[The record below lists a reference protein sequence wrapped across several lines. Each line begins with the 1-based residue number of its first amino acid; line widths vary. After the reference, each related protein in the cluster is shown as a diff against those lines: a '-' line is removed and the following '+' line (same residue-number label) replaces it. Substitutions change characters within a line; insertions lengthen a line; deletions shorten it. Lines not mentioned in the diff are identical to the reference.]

1 MAIKETLNS
10 LSVDDRAMT
19 LDDTY
24 IIRVDILKIVAILL
38 GITRDTVNGK
48 SMRHVKKIME
58 KIYQDVLED
67 TNKSDR
73 IRKHI
78 WLVLLMK

>member
-67 TNKSDR
+67 TDKSDR